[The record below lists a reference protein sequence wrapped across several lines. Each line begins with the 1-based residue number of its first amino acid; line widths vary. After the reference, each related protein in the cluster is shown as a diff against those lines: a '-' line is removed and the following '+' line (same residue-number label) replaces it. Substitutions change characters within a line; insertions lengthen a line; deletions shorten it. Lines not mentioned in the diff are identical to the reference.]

1 MLGWPH
7 RWQLGV
13 EQMVMVGDGN
23 VTIEG
28 PDAGQGSASVVT
40 VLSLVPA
47 AVDADSVCGVHE

>member
-1 MLGWPH
+1 
-7 RWQLGV
+7 
-13 EQMVMVGDGN
+13 MVMVGDGK

-28 PDAGQGSASVVT
+28 PDTSQGSASIVT